1 MAPSCSAP
9 ISRSREPAM
18 TIEAVPL
25 HERPA
30 LLERIIAAAIQFR
43 WANLAAVA
51 LLCAIGAWSF
61 QRLPIDA
68 TPDIT
73 NVQVQ
78 INSEAAGSSPLAA
91 EQRDPIPA
99 PTAVPG
105 PPGR

>member
-1 MAPSCSAP
+1 
-9 ISRSREPAM
+9 M

-25 HERPA
+25 SERPA

-43 WANLAAVA
+43 WAILAAVV

-61 QRLPIDA
+61 PRLPIDA

-78 INSEAAGSSPLAA
+78 INSQAAGFSPLAA
-91 EQRDPIPA
+91 EQRVTFPR
-99 PTAVPG
+99 TG
-105 PPGR
+105 QRRGGQGRGGTWRTRGA

>member
-25 HERPA
+25 SERPA

-43 WANLAAVA
+43 WAILAAVV

-78 INSEAAGSSPLAA
+78 LNSEAEGSSPLDADKRG
-91 EQRDPIPA
+91 QI
-99 PTAVPG
+99 
-105 PPGR
+105 GRASRRERGCQY

>member
-1 MAPSCSAP
+1 
-9 ISRSREPAM
+9 M

-25 HERPA
+25 SERPA

-43 WANLAAVA
+43 WAILAAVV

-73 NVQVQ
+73 NGQVQ
-78 INSEAAGSSPLAA
+78 INREAAGFAPPEA
-91 EQRDPIPA
+91 EERVTFPAEPAIAGLQTYRDPRRA
-99 PTAVPG
+99 
-105 PPGR
+105 R

>member
-25 HERPA
+25 SERPA

-43 WANLAAVA
+43 WAILAAVV

-61 QRLPIDA
+61 QRPPIHAHPHTTNAPLP
-68 TPDIT
+68 TP
-73 NVQVQ
+73 
-78 INSEAAGSSPLAA
+78 SEAAGLP
-91 EQRDPIPA
+91 PHA
-99 PTAVPG
+99 PTHHVTTPLTTT
-105 PPGR
+105 PTTLP

>member
-1 MAPSCSAP
+1 
-9 ISRSREPAM
+9 M

-43 WANLAAVA
+43 WAILAAVA

-78 INSEAAGSSPLAA
+78 TNSAAAGFSPQLQPAA
-91 EQRDPIPA
+91 PNNLPPLPPTPA
-99 PTAVPG
+99 AASGDRKSVG
-105 PPGR
+105 QGKMV